1 MAASRPR
8 HPRPSH
14 PPKAAAPAAA
24 RTAARAVAAQAPAA
38 RAAPP
43 PEGECGE
50 AADGC
55 LGDLFALLSQS
66 HMMQLLGLLIWRS
79 KGPVRFVE
87 LQQALRIS
95 PNTLSARLKS
105 LVEAGLVTR
114 TPYGT
119 IPPRVDYEATP
130 KAHDL
135 KHVFQTLHE
144 WSRRHDLAPA

>member
-1 MAASRPR
+1 MPR
-8 HPRPSH
+8 TSTS
-14 PPKAAAPAAA
+14 PATGPAGLAA
-24 RTAARAVAAQAPAA
+24 RSSLQ
-38 RAAPP
+38 PP
-43 PEGECGE
+43 PEGHCGE
-50 AADGC
+50 AAGGC

-87 LQQALRIS
+87 LQQALAIS

-114 TPYGT
+114 TPYST

-135 KHVFQTLHE
+135 KRVFKALHE
-144 WSRRHDLAPA
+144 WASENTLAPEPQAPAIAIPA